1 MKITDL
7 KCTVLGGNPVIRITT
22 DEGICSWGEEE
33 FSKPYL
39 KSQVLFY
46 RDLILGEDPT
56 KWGIRVL
63 DLNGETLSLPVVN
76 EFPGQDRDGLL
87 IDFAKLIRH
96 KSLFPTSE
104 KRQPAKLG
112 DHLHSHFLFR
122 RKSPRQH
129 PRAST
134 GVIKTDE

>member
-46 RDLILGEDPT
+46 RDLILGEEPT

-63 DLNGETLSLPVVN
+63 DLNGETLSLSVVD
-76 EFPGQDRDGLL
+76 EFSGQDREGLL

-96 KSLFPTSE
+96 KSLFPTNGKDNLQSLAIIFTAISFFGE
-104 KRQPAKLG
+104 NRPVSIQEL
-112 DHLHSHFLFR
+112 LL
-122 RKSPRQH
+122 
-129 PRAST
+129 
-134 GVIKTDE
+134 E